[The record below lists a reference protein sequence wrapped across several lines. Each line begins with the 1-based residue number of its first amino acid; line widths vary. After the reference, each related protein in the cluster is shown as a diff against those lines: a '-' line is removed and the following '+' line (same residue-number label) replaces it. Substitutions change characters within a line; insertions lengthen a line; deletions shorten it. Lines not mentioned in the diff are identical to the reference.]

1 MSCSVAK
8 HALPITRFSI
18 IRPAT
23 ATRFGVASSVA
34 LSLPS
39 CTACSSPARASRRKS
54 FGYAL
59 ADARNA
65 ASLARR
71 SAMTWLSSWTGC
83 SLTSHSLL
91 QAGRDE
97 IVEVPVEHR
106 LRIAHFVA
114 GAQVLDS
121 RLVEHVRADLVTPA
135 DVRLR
140 VLELRLLFLALAQL
154 ELVELRLQHC
164 ERLGAVAV
172 LRPVRLALDDDVGG
186 QVRDAHGGVGL
197 VDVLSAGAR
206 CAIGV
211 DAQVGRIDVELD
223 RFVHLGIDEHAREG
237 RMPSRVRVERTLAH
251 EPVHAGLRAEE
262 PVRVFAVGLDRR
274 ALDARHF
281 TGRFLEH
288 LDGKALAL
296 TVAQI

>member
-65 ASLARR
+65 ASFARR

-97 IVEVPVEHR
+97 IVEVAVEHR
-106 LRIAHFVA
+106 LRVAYLVA
-114 GAQVLDS
+114 GAEILDP
-121 RLVEHVRADLVTPA
+121 RLVEHVRADLVAPA

-140 VLELRLLFLALAQL
+140 ILELRLLLLALAQL
-154 ELVELRLQHC
+154 ELVKLRLQHRKC
-164 ERLGAVAV
+164 FGAVAV

-186 QVRDAHGGVGL
+186 QMCDPHGRIGL
-197 VDVLSAGAR
+197 VDMLSAGAR
-206 CAIGV
+206 CAVSV
-211 DAQVGRIDVELD
+211 DAQVGRIDVDLD
-223 RFVHLGIDEHAREG
+223 RFVDLGI
-237 RMPSRVRVERTLAH
+237 
-251 EPVHAGLRAEE
+251 
-262 PVRVFAVGLDRR
+262 
-274 ALDARHF
+274 
-281 TGRFLEH
+281 
-288 LDGKALAL
+288 
-296 TVAQI
+296 